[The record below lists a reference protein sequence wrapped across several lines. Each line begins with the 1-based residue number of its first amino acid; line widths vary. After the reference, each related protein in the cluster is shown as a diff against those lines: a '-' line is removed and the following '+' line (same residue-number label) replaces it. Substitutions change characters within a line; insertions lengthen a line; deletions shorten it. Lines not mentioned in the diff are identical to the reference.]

1 MRAKHS
7 KDGGR
12 RATAAV
18 FPDRYHPQGV
28 VVITV
33 CNYLEEGD
41 DMRRMTTWLVS
52 FAMVLALGACEA
64 DRMSEKGFS
73 LPEGN
78 ALNGREAFVYM
89 HCHECHTVAGE
100 EFPELAMADPPFVQ
114 LGGNVTRVK
123 TYGQLVTAII
133 NPSHKLAQ
141 GYPAELVSNEGESM
155 MPVYNG
161 YMTVQELI
169 DIVAFL
175 QPHYNVYVPQYE
187 YRVYP

>member
-1 MRAKHS
+1 MKRS
-7 KDGGR
+7 
-12 RATAAV
+12 
-18 FPDRYHPQGV
+18 
-28 VVITV
+28 
-33 CNYLEEGD
+33 YLK
-41 DMRRMTTWLVS
+41 WL
-52 FAMVLALGACEA
+52 AIGLLAGLAGCEA

-78 ALNGREAFVYM
+78 ALNGKDAFVYM

-100 EFPELAMADPPFVQ
+100 ELPALTMAEPPYVE
-114 LGGNVTRVK
+114 LGGRVTRVK
-123 TYGQLVTAII
+123 TYGELVTAII
-133 NPSHKLAQ
+133 NPSHKLAK
-141 GYPAELVSNEGESM
+141 GYAVDAVSSDGESN

-187 YRVYP
+187 YRIYP